1 MIEHIK
7 ALEHK
12 SNSLEPSQNIRN
24 EWMDSIFS
32 YSEHF
37 IDTIKERKSYDIN
50 TPPASNFDAF
60 NITNQGK
67 NVQDILGFLKIN
79 VDSPG
84 INPASGGHIG
94 YIPGGGIFPTALGD
108 FLADITNRYAGIFF
122 GNPGAV
128 RLENQLIKWM
138 CKLVNYPENAHGNLT
153 SGGSIAN
160 LIALTT
166 ARDFHNI
173 EDEKIRKAVIY
184 LSEQT
189 HHCVHKA
196 IRICGLG
203 NSIIRNC
210 NLDEKFRI
218 DADALEKQI
227 EEDKQ
232 NGLIPFLVVGSAGST
247 DVGAMDP
254 LDRIG
259 DIAEKHKLWF
269 HVDAAYGGF
278 FILVHELKSIFKGI
292 EKSDSL
298 AIDPHKGLFL
308 SYGLGAVLV
317 KNVKALQQS
326 HQYQAN
332 YMQDAFMHPEDL
344 SPAELS
350 PELTK
355 HFRGM
360 RMWLPLQL
368 LGTEPF
374 IAALEEKIYLCRY
387 FYTEIQKHGF
397 EVGPE
402 PDLSVCIFRY
412 VNTKEDLNTFNKRL
426 VQKIHEDGR
435 VFISSTSL
443 NGEVWLR
450 LAVLCFRTHLDTIH
464 LLIEMINDCVLTL
477 KSNPQQT

>member
-1 MIEHIK
+1 MIDRIIK
-7 ALEHK
+7 LEELSK
-12 SNSLEPSQNIRN
+12 SLEPTENIRKS
-24 EWMDSIFS
+24 WMTDIFT
-32 YSEHF
+32 YSEDF
-37 IDTIKERKSYDIN
+37 IVHIKERKAYDIH
-50 TPPASNFDAF
+50 TPPASNFDTV
-60 NITNQGK
+60 NIFDHPRKMEDVLT
-67 NVQDILGFLKIN
+67 FLKIN

-122 GNPGAV
+122 ANPGAV
-128 RLENQLIKWM
+128 RLENQLIRWM
-138 CKLVNYPENAHGNLT
+138 CQLVNYPGNALGNLT

-166 ARDFHNI
+166 ARDYHKI

-196 IRICGLG
+196 IRICGLA

-210 NLDEKFRI
+210 KLDEYYRI
-218 DADALEKQI
+218 DANALEQQI
-227 EEDKQ
+227 KRDKQ
-232 NGLIPFLVVGSAGST
+232 NGLIPFLVVASAGST

-259 DIAEKHKLWF
+259 DIASSHGLWF

-278 FILVHELKSIFKGI
+278 FILVDQLKSLFKGI

-332 YMQDAFMHPEDL
+332 YMQDAFMNPEDL

-368 LGTEPF
+368 LGVEPF
-374 IAALEEKIYLCRY
+374 KYALEEKVFLCRY
-387 FYTEIQKHGF
+387 FYNEIQKHGF
-397 EVGPE
+397 EVGPN
-402 PDLSVCIFRY
+402 PDLSVCIYRY
-412 VNTKEDLNTFNKRL
+412 IETEENLNHFNRRL
-426 VQKIHEDGR
+426 IQKIHEDGS
-435 VFISSTSL
+435 VFLSSTTL
-443 NGEVWLR
+443 NGVVWLR
-450 LAVLCFRTHLDTIH
+450 LAVLCFRTHIDTIQ
-464 LLIEMINDCVLTL
+464 LAITTIENCVKQL
-477 KSNPQQT
+477 KEEE

>member
-1 MIEHIK
+1 MIERILT
-7 ALEHK
+7 LEAA
-12 SNSLEPSQNIRN
+12 SEMLEPDSNTRKK
-24 EWMDSIFS
+24 WMDEVFN
-32 YSEHF
+32 YAAKF
-37 IDTIKERKSYDIN
+37 IDTIKERKSYESVN
-50 TPPASNFDAF
+50 PSVEEFSKFSVEDAP
-60 NITNQGK
+60 QK
-67 NVQDILGFLKIN
+67 MEDILEFLEVN
-79 VDSPG
+79 VDTPG

-128 RLENQLIKWM
+128 RLENQLIRWM
-138 CKLVNYPENAHGNLT
+138 CKLVDYPDTALGNLT

-160 LIALTT
+160 LIAITT
-166 ARDFHNI
+166 ARDFHGI
-173 EDEKIRKAVIY
+173 EDDKIRRAVIY

-196 IRICGLG
+196 IRICGLK
-203 NSIIRNC
+203 NAIIRNC
-210 NLDEKFRI
+210 ALDSGFRI
-218 DADALEKQI
+218 DDKALEEQI
-227 EEDKQ
+227 IRDKKD
-232 NGLIPFLVVGSAGST
+232 GLIPFLIVASAGST

-259 DIAEKHKLWF
+259 DISKKHDLWF

-278 FILVHELKSIFKGI
+278 FILVDACNAMFKGL

-317 KNVKALQQS
+317 KNVQALQKS

-332 YMQDAFMHPEDL
+332 YMQDAFINPEDL

-368 LGTEPF
+368 LGIQPF
-374 IAALEEKIYLCRY
+374 KQALEEKILLTRY
-387 FYTEIQKHGF
+387 FYTEIQKYGF

-402 PDLSVCIFRY
+402 PDLSVCIYRY
-412 VNTKEDLNTFNKRL
+412 KDTQEDLNAFNKKL
-426 VQKIHEDGR
+426 IQKIHEDGR
-435 VFISSTSL
+435 VFLSSTTL
-443 NGEVWLR
+443 NGKVWLR
-450 LAVLCFRTHLDTIH
+450 LAVLCFRTHLDTIN
-464 LLIEMINDCVLTL
+464 LAIEMLNDCVRQVKTL
-477 KSNPQQT
+477 DLKD